1 MSKTTKVEV
10 DNQQPIRTQN
20 RANDTVKDEEN
31 IFPPNITLYTVDNSI
46 LKYLSQRI
54 KPVVN
59 QSGVAI
65 NVPIIYGDPERWKSA
80 QRDGVLRD
88 SIGKIQLPIIMI
100 RRSNMEKQRAIS
112 SPVNNYYERTF
123 STGWD
128 RRTPYDRFNVVNGI
142 TPSRVYYDTTAA
154 PDYYVITYKCLIWT
168 EYMEQMNKIVENIS
182 FESDDF
188 WGEQNAYK
196 FRAFVKSFTHTTELP
211 TNADRVIRTNFDLV
225 VYAYLLPDT
234 LLDVGNHRSPLIRPR
249 YAVKKVVTFTEVDD

>member
-1 MSKTTKVEV
+1 MSDITNVEI
-10 DNQQPIRTQN
+10 DNQQTIRVHS
-20 RANDTVKDEEN
+20 RADDTVVDPGN
-31 IFPPNITLYTVDNSI
+31 LVPPIVTLYTIDGTI
-46 LKYLSQRI
+46 LKYLSERI
-54 KPVVN
+54 KPVVTQN
-59 QSGVAI
+59 GTLI
-65 NVPIIYGDPERWKSA
+65 NVPIMYGDPERWKSA

-88 SIGKIQLPIIMI
+88 SIGKIQLPMIML
-100 RRSNMEKQRAIS
+100 RRSVMEKMTNIN
-112 SPVNNYYERTF
+112 SPINNYYERTF
-123 STGWD
+123 STGWN
-128 RRTPYDRFNVVNGI
+128 RRTPYDRFTVTNNI
-142 TPSRVYYDTTAA
+142 HPSKVYYDTTAT
-154 PDYYVITYKCLIWT
+154 PDYYKITYKCLIWT